1 MNCRADHLRID
12 DYMAPR
18 DKGGAVVFRGRV
30 LQASRAVVVLVGL
43 AFAVCS
49 GPASS
54 ATIYLCKSY
63 NGSTFWAQAHCGKHN
78 ALIERIENVAD
89 VPWDQQVQQAEQ
101 RKAARTQ
108 QAQTNT
114 GESQRATK
122 CAHLVAERDK
132 IESRYTNW
140 QWQPPEVI
148 NPDQQRMRGLR
159 AELSAN
165 QCAVQ

>member
-1 MNCRADHLRID
+1 MRRNKVTKSEFTLAIARLMLSSKTFLAL
-12 DYMAPR
+12 A
-18 DKGGAVVFRGRV
+18 GLVVAV
-30 LQASRAVVVLVGL
+30 S
-43 AFAVCS
+43 S

-54 ATIYLCKSY
+54 ATIYLCKAY
-63 NGSTFWAQAHCGKHN
+63 NGSTFWAQAHCSQHN
-78 ALIERIENVAD
+78 ALIDRIENVAD

-101 RKAARTQ
+101 GKAVRTQ
-108 QAQTNT
+108 QAQAST
-114 GESQRATK
+114 GDSQRSTR
-122 CAHLVAERDK
+122 CAQLVAERNK

-165 QCAVQ
+165 GCSTQ

>member
-1 MNCRADHLRID
+1 MKATMIWAAAL
-12 DYMAPR
+12 
-18 DKGGAVVFRGRV
+18 
-30 LQASRAVVVLVGL
+30 L
-43 AFAVCS
+43 A
-49 GPASS
+49 GS
-54 ATIYLCKSY
+54 AHAGTIYLCRAY
-63 NGSTFWAQAHCGKHN
+63 NGSTFWAQAHCSKHN
-78 ALIERIENVAD
+78 ALIERIESVAD

-101 RKAARTQ
+101 GKASRVQ
-108 QAQTNT
+108 QAQVDT
-114 GESQRATK
+114 GESQRATR
-122 CAHLVAERDK
+122 CAQLVAERNK

>member
-1 MNCRADHLRID
+1 MMLSSKAFL
-12 DYMAPR
+12 ALA
-18 DKGGAVVFRGRV
+18 GLTVAVW
-30 LQASRAVVVLVGL
+30 
-43 AFAVCS
+43 S

-54 ATIYLCKSY
+54 ATIYLCKAY
-63 NGSTFWAQAHCGKHN
+63 NGSTFWAQAHCAKHN
-78 ALIERIENVAD
+78 ALIDVIENVAD

-114 GESQRATK
+114 GESQRATR
-122 CAHLVAERDK
+122 CTQLVAERDK